1 MKECTKKMAVTLDI
15 FIQHWKKKL
24 CFFFHVQ
31 KKCEKKE
38 ITIFIVNKIY
48 IIYIM
53 EVEFGLRVWLEEV
66 GCLEILPDYCVQN
79 YLHHNLHTHRTVTIT
94 SVYVIETSGHFNNA

>member
-1 MKECTKKMAVTLDI
+1 
-15 FIQHWKKKL
+15 
-24 CFFFHVQ
+24 
-31 KKCEKKE
+31 
-38 ITIFIVNKIY
+38 
-48 IIYIM
+48 M

-94 SVYVIETSGHFNNA
+94 SLYVIETSGHFNNA